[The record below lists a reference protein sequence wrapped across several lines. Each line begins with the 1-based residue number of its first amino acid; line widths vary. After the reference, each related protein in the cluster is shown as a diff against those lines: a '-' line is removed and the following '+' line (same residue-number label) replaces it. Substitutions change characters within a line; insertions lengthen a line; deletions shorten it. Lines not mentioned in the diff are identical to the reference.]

1 MPAFVTNT
9 LNTLL
14 HYALS
19 YGGKIVIATLVVVV
33 GFWLVKVLL
42 EKLKKGKLSKKLEDT
57 VESFVFNFINIA
69 LKVII
74 IITAISILGV
84 PMASVITVLATAG
97 AAVGLALQGSL
108 SNLAGGIMLVVFK
121 PFRVGDFIESQ
132 GVSGSVE
139 EITIMYTVL
148 NTPDNKSVSL
158 PNGALMNSTITNY
171 SKKDL
176 RRVDL
181 TFCVAY
187 DSDIDRVRE
196 VLDSIAKAHPLVLD
210 DPATAI
216 VFTKQGDSAL
226 EFTVRAWAKNSDY
239 WTVYFDINEAVKKAF
254 DKTGI
259 EIPYPQMDVHIK
271 NDK

>member
-1 MPAFVTNT
+1 MLEN
-9 LNTLL
+9 LL
-14 HYALS
+14 HTILNYALT
-19 YGGKIVIATLVVVV
+19 YGGRLLIAAIVLIV
-33 GFWLVKVLL
+33 GFWLTGVVLT
-42 EKLKKGKLSKKLEDT
+42 KLKKGKLADKLEDT

-69 LKVII
+69 LKAII
-74 IITAISILGV
+74 IITAIGILGV

-139 EITIMYTVL
+139 EITIMYTLL
-148 NTPDNKSVSL
+148 NTPDNKVVSL

-181 TFCVAY
+181 TFSVSY
-187 DSDIDRVRE
+187 DSDIDRVRDI
-196 VLDSIAKAHPLVLD
+196 LNSIASAHPLVLK
-210 DPATAI
+210 DPAAAV

-226 EFTVRAWAKNSDY
+226 EFTVRAWAKNGDY

-254 DKTGI
+254 DKMGI
-259 EIPYPQMDVHIK
+259 EIPYPQMDVHVK

>member
-1 MPAFVTNT
+1 MATFFTN
-9 LNTLL
+9 LL
-14 HYALS
+14 DTILRYALT
-19 YGGKIVIATLVVVV
+19 YGGRLLIAAIIVVV
-33 GFWLVKVLL
+33 GFWLTGVLIG
-42 EKLKKGKLSKKLEDT
+42 KLKKGKLSEKLEDT

-69 LKVII
+69 LKTII
-74 IITAISILGV
+74 IITAIGILGV

-108 SNLAGGIMLVVFK
+108 SNLAGGIMLVIFK

-139 EITIMYTVL
+139 EITIMYTLL
-148 NTPDNKSVSL
+148 NTPDNKVVSL

-181 TFCVAY
+181 TFSVSY

-196 VLDSIAKAHPLVLD
+196 ILNSIAVAHPLVLR
-210 DPATAI
+210 DPAPAI
-216 VFTKQGDSAL
+216 VFTKQGESAL
-226 EFTVRAWAKNSDY
+226 DFAVRMWAKNGDY
-239 WTVYFDINEAVKKAF
+239 WTVYFDVNEAVKKAF

-271 NDK
+271 NEK

>member
-1 MPAFVTNT
+1 MLEN
-9 LNTLL
+9 LL
-14 HYALS
+14 HTILNYALT
-19 YGGKIVIATLVVVV
+19 YGGRLLIAAIVLIV
-33 GFWLVKVLL
+33 GFWLTGVVLT
-42 EKLKKGKLSKKLEDT
+42 KLKKGKLADKLEDT

-69 LKVII
+69 LKAII
-74 IITAISILGV
+74 IITAIGILGV

-121 PFRVGDFIESQ
+121 PFRVGDYIESQ

-139 EITIMYTVL
+139 EITIMYTLL
-148 NTPDNKSVSL
+148 NTPDNKVVSL

-181 TFCVAY
+181 TFSVSY
-187 DSDIDRVRE
+187 DSDIDRVRDI
-196 VLDSIAKAHPLVLD
+196 LNSIASAHPLVLK
-210 DPATAI
+210 DPAAAV

-226 EFTVRAWAKNSDY
+226 EFTVRAWAKNGDY

-254 DKTGI
+254 DKMGI
-259 EIPYPQMDVHIK
+259 EIPYPQMDVHVK

>member
-1 MPAFVTNT
+1 MLEN
-9 LNTLL
+9 LL
-14 HYALS
+14 HTILNYALT
-19 YGGKIVIATLVVVV
+19 YGGRLLIAAIVLIV
-33 GFWLVKVLL
+33 GFWLTGVVLT
-42 EKLKKGKLSKKLEDT
+42 KLKKGKLADKLEDT

-69 LKVII
+69 LKAII
-74 IITAISILGV
+74 IITAIGILGV

-121 PFRVGDFIESQ
+121 PFRVGDYIESQ

-148 NTPDNKSVSL
+148 NTPDNKVVSL

-181 TFCVAY
+181 TFSVSY
-187 DSDIDRVRE
+187 DSDIDRVRDI
-196 VLDSIAKAHPLVLD
+196 LNSIASAHPLVLK
-210 DPATAI
+210 DPAAAV

-226 EFTVRAWAKNSDY
+226 EFAVRAWAKNGDY

-254 DKTGI
+254 DKMGI
-259 EIPYPQMDVHIK
+259 EIPYPQMDVHVK

>member
-1 MPAFVTNT
+1 MLEN
-9 LNTLL
+9 LL
-14 HYALS
+14 HTILNYALT
-19 YGGKIVIATLVVVV
+19 YGGRLLIAAIVLIV
-33 GFWLVKVLL
+33 GFWLTGVVIG
-42 EKLKKGKLSKKLEDT
+42 KLKKGKLADKLEDT

-69 LKVII
+69 LKAII
-74 IITAISILGV
+74 IITAIGILGV

-139 EITIMYTVL
+139 EITIMYTLL
-148 NTPDNKSVSL
+148 NTPDNKVVSL

-181 TFCVAY
+181 TFSVSY
-187 DSDIDRVRE
+187 DSDIDRVRDI
-196 VLDSIAKAHPLVLD
+196 LNSIASAHPLVLK
-210 DPATAI
+210 DPAAAV

-226 EFTVRAWAKNSDY
+226 EFTVRAWAKNGDY

-254 DKTGI
+254 DKMGI
-259 EIPYPQMDVHIK
+259 EIPYPQMDVHVK